1 MRRIGILFLTTAI
14 LFVFCTNNLCMA
26 HENDY
31 SPTSSLN
38 QGWQQGIEG
47 GIEVAHAIF
56 GDKPEIV
63 GMTAEIGDDSSEIT
77 VKNYLEKQGW
87 VITPNK
93 GNNARYINV
102 DIDDSIAHSVTDGQ
116 SYAVAVEYYDEGR
129 SSLTIEYD
137 SMKYQPII
145 RQEAGEMNANTPLNA
160 SVNAGEREY
169 IIFNDTKV
177 WRNYQWF
184 LPNPRFANELDGY
197 DFRVG
202 IYSKSMGYSRGGEV
216 TISAIRLYRLDTV
229 SRINITAD
237 TEKHIGNIFF
247 QGEEIELSANIDNTI
262 YPVHSQADG
271 GYDLD
276 IEWTIRDEY
285 GTLIDTAEDTVSV
298 EPLDK
303 QKVTHKFKV
312 DKYGIYRVDIEARD
326 TEKKLYSHCGT
337 EFSYVRHESDDFVNK
352 HMGIQ
357 IALTNPEDERIVEL
371 TRKIGIRNVRM
382 MLYYNNFRRSA
393 NNYEPTGVGI
403 PMAFKS
409 LFRAFKNNGMEI
421 DINIHSASWMG
432 AQYAFS
438 ETERTPPYTKEGL
451 RRWADYCRMVADMFG
466 DTADQFE
473 IWNEYNLGP
482 NHSFN
487 LSNRPASDY
496 AKLYEVSKAA
506 IRDVNPNIPVIGLN
520 TSGAPIEWISEVLD
534 TGIGKNMDILSIH
547 PYQWDG
553 DPLTYSVRDR
563 NLVKI
568 KELMKKYGLEDK
580 PIWITEYG
588 YSSNYEDVNS
598 YLEQGAYIAQAY
610 PLILSTGIVDR
621 YYHYCLLDKN
631 TNIRADRES
640 NFGIMRDRLT
650 YPLPY
655 MVPYGAKPAYLMVSQ
670 MNHMYADSEYID
682 EIKLNDTS
690 IILRFK
696 NKKTG
701 KQFGVMYSNRENG
714 QLATLK
720 LGTDK
725 LTLYDSY
732 GNAEEIS
739 GVKGVYSFDLNKRVQ
754 YIEGDFT
761 SFECTEGGV
770 YPEQIA
776 ISVTYGKDADI
787 KIKNYSGKP
796 VTVSADAL
804 EGSEVRIK
812 GSGTINS
819 QEGKLTISAG
829 KAVSGTERVRLLITG
844 ENKVWYNGY
853 IYLTYQEPV
862 QLESA
867 LNAVSDGW
875 EMRCSITNAGN
886 DIVKG
891 RLTLISP
898 NEWHKKVP
906 DTKVTLLPNET
917 KELKLRLPVGLTAD
931 ETQVETAFVVD
942 EESGLGSYISKS
954 YNFAAAQKATSPIVI
969 DGKGN
974 EWTDGFMTLNRNDQF
989 KSLLSLGSTY
999 AGPDDLSCQAAVKWD
1014 KDNLYFYADV
1024 TDNIHFASGCTP
1036 VNCWSMDSIQLALVY
1051 DPEDK
1056 LAKSEFEEFAMCLL
1070 DDKPTI
1076 YRHKTTFTG
1085 DGDYTSISDSE
1096 LAIVREGLHTY
1107 YELRAPWK
1115 SLMPELQEIQPGTEL
1130 KFSMVIN
1137 ENDGVGRVG
1146 YMTYGEGIVG
1156 TKDSTK
1162 FKRLYIRE

>member
-1 MRRIGILFLTTAI
+1 MTTAI
-14 LFVFCTNNLCMA
+14 LLTLCANNLCMA

-38 QGWQQGIEG
+38 QGWQQGITG
-47 GIEVAHAIF
+47 GTEVARVIF
-56 GDKPEIV
+56 GDNPEMV
-63 GMTAEIGDDSSEIT
+63 GMKAEIGDDPSETT
-77 VKNYLEKQGW
+77 VKNYFGRQGW

-102 DIDDSIAHSVTDGQ
+102 DIDDDIVYAVNDGQ

-145 RQEAGEMNANTPLNA
+145 RKELGTVNASTPLNEETN
-160 SVNAGEREY
+160 VGEREY

-184 LPNPRFANELDGY
+184 LPNPRFANEMDGF

-202 IYSKSMGYSRGGEV
+202 IYSPSMGYSRGGEV

-247 QGEEIELSANIDNTI
+247 QGEEIELSADIDNTI
-262 YPVHSQADG
+262 YPVHAQADG

-298 EPLDK
+298 EPIDK
-303 QKVTHKFKV
+303 QKVTHKLKV

-326 TEKKLYSHCGT
+326 EKKKLYSHCGT
-337 EFSYVRHESDDFVNK
+337 EFSYVRHESDDLVNE

-357 IALTNPEDERIVEL
+357 IGLNNPEDTRIVEL
-371 TRKIGIRNVRM
+371 TRKLGITKVRM
-382 MLYYNNFRRSA
+382 MLYYHYFRRSA
-393 NNYEPTGVGI
+393 NKYEPSGVGI
-403 PMAFKS
+403 PMAYKS

-421 DINIHSASWMG
+421 DINLHAASWMG

-438 ETERTPPYTKEGL
+438 ETERTPPYTEAGL
-451 RRWADYCRMVADMFG
+451 RRWADYCRMVAEMFG

-487 LSNRPASDY
+487 LANRPASDY
-496 AKLYEVSKAA
+496 AKMYEVSKAA
-506 IRDVNPNIPVIGLN
+506 IKEVNPDIPVIGLN
-520 TSGAPIEWISEVLD
+520 TSGAPLEWIEEVFK
-534 TGIGKNMDILSIH
+534 TGEGQNMDILSIH
-547 PYQWDG
+547 PYRWYG
-553 DPLTYSVRDR
+553 DPLTYSVREGR
-563 NLVKI
+563 LLNTY
-568 KELMKKYGLEDK
+568 ELIKKYGLEDK
-580 PIWITEYG
+580 PLWITEFG
-588 YSSNYEDVNS
+588 YSANFEDVNS
-598 YLEQGAYIAQAY
+598 YLEQGAYITQAY
-610 PLILSTGIVDR
+610 PLILSSGVIDR

-640 NFGIMRDRLT
+640 NFGLMRDRLT

-670 MNHMYADSEYID
+670 MNHMYADAEYID
-682 EIKLNDTS
+682 EIKLNDDS
-690 IILRFK
+690 IILRFR

-701 KQFGVMYSNRENG
+701 RQFAVMYSNREEG
-714 QLATLK
+714 QLATLS

-725 LTLYDSY
+725 LTLYDAY
-732 GNAEEIS
+732 GNAEEIN
-739 GVKGVYSFDLNKRVQ
+739 GVNGVYSFDLNKRVQ
-754 YIEGDFT
+754 YIEGDF
-761 SFECTEGGV
+761 SEFETVEGGV
-770 YPEQIA
+770 YPEQTD

-804 EGSEVRIK
+804 EGSEVGIK
-812 GSGTINS
+812 GSETINS

-829 KAVSGTERVRLLITG
+829 NAVSGTERVHLLITG

-853 IYLTYQEPV
+853 VYLNYKEPV
-862 QLESA
+862 NLTST

-875 EMRCSITNAGN
+875 EMKCSITNTGN

-891 RLTLISP
+891 RLTLLSP
-898 NEWHKKVP
+898 NEWHKKIP
-906 DTKVTLLPNET
+906 DTKVILLPNET
-917 KELKLRLPVGLTAD
+917 KEVKMRLPIALTAD

-942 EESGLGSYISKS
+942 EESGLGSYISQN
-954 YNFAAAQKATSPIVI
+954 YNFAAAQKASSPIVI

-974 EWTDGFMTLNRNDQF
+974 EWTDGFMTINRNDQF
-989 KSLLSLGSTY
+989 KSLLSLGNPY

-1014 KDNLYFYADV
+1014 KDNFYFYADV

-1036 VNCWSMDSIQLALVY
+1036 VNCWTMDSIQLALVY
-1051 DPEDK
+1051 DPENTM
-1056 LAKSEFEEFAMCLL
+1056 AKGSFEEFAMCLL
-1070 DDKPTI
+1070 DGKPML
-1076 YRHKTTFTG
+1076 YRHKTTFKG
-1085 DGDYTSISDSE
+1085 EEDYTSIPDSE

-1107 YELRAPWK
+1107 YEVRVPWK
-1115 SLMPELQEIQPGTEL
+1115 SLMPDLQEIQPGTEL
-1130 KFSMVIN
+1130 KFSMAIN